1 MSLLELSAVHAHY
14 GHAHVLHG
22 ISLSVHTGEVVA
34 LLGRNGAGKSTT
46 LKAIIGWVTLSSGTV
61 QFDGKIIQGISAD
74 RIARSGIGFV
84 PEDRRIF
91 PTLTVEENLR
101 MGFFQNT
108 RRSSAGNTRMLH
120 QLFQKFPRLGE
131 RKRQLGKTLSGGE
144 QQMLAIA
151 RALAG
156 EPRMLLIDEPSEGLA
171 PLLVDAIFASITQM
185 KQDGMSVLLVEQNV
199 RRALEISDRAY
210 VIEKGKTIAEGPA
223 NRILS
228 DDALRQKLS
237 V

>member
-1 MSLLELSAVHAHY
+1 MPLLDLSEIHAHY

-22 ISLSVHTGEVVA
+22 VSLAVGAGEVVA

-46 LKAIIGWVTLSSGTV
+46 LKSIIGWVTPTSGRIE
-61 QFDGKIIQGISAD
+61 FDGESINGLHPD
-74 RIARSGIGFV
+74 RIAHTGIGFV
-84 PEDRRIF
+84 PEDRRVF

-101 MGFFQNT
+101 MGFFQKTGT
-108 RRSSAGNTRMLH
+108 RGGTRNRVLQQM
-120 QLFQKFPRLGE
+120 FQWFPRLYE
-131 RKRQLGKTLSGGE
+131 RRRQLGKTLSGGE

-156 EPRMLLIDEPSEGLA
+156 EPRMLLVDEPSEGLA
-171 PLLVDAIFASITQM
+171 PMIVNEIFATISRMKREGISI
-185 KQDGMSVLLVEQNV
+185 LLVEQNV

-210 VIEKGKTIAEGPA
+210 VIEKGRTIAEGPA
-223 NRILS
+223 DRILS

>member
-1 MSLLELSAVHAHY
+1 MSLLELSDVHAHY

-22 ISLSVHTGEVVA
+22 VSLSAAAGEVIA

-46 LKAIIGWVTLSSGTV
+46 LKSIIGWVTPTSGSV
-61 QFDGKIIQGISAD
+61 RFDGADLQGLTAD
-74 RIARSGIGFV
+74 RVVRKGIAFV

-101 MGFFQNT
+101 MG
-108 RRSSAGNTRMLH
+108 
-120 QLFQKFPRLGE
+120 LFQGGHRPSLRRARALDQVFEWFPRLHQ
-131 RKRQLGKTLSGGE
+131 RRRQFGKTLSGGE

-171 PLLVDAIFASITQM
+171 PLVVNEIFASIGRM
-185 KQDGMSVLLVEQNV
+185 KREGMSVLLVEQNV

-210 VIEKGKTIAEGPA
+210 VIEKGRIIAEAPA
-223 NRILS
+223 ASILR
-228 DDALRQKLS
+228 DENLRQKLS